1 MALGDEIEVL
11 YDAGGSKP
19 ASEVVK
25 ATTAGGSVKQ
35 TEDEFNAVV
44 RVSELSRSGRPV
56 RAVIVPLARLVA
68 VIERPRR

>member
-25 ATTAGGSVKQ
+25 AGTAGGSVRQ
-35 TEDEFNAVV
+35 TVGADAAV
-44 RVSELSRSGRPV
+44 RVEELSRSGRPV